1 MNPKAELKI
10 YADDVTASHGC
21 TVGSLNK
28 AELFYMKSRGLSE
41 ANARAFLQYA
51 FAEKIIEEIEHPAI
65 RELVETQLLGE
76 LKHGELIAEL
86 KDLSMFDLARVRDFP
101 ILSRKLTD
109 SLWFTLTT
117 ATSQK
122 PTTVIESISD
132 YYDRYNSNVHR
143 GVHTL
148 SGESNRRL

>member
-1 MNPKAELKI
+1 MNPKPELEI

-41 ANARAFLQYA
+41 ANARALLQYA
-51 FAEKIIEEIEHPAI
+51 FAEKIVEEIEHPDI

-86 KDLSMFDLARVRDFP
+86 K
-101 ILSRKLTD
+101 
-109 SLWFTLTT
+109 
-117 ATSQK
+117 
-122 PTTVIESISD
+122 ESVD
-132 YYDRYNSNVHR
+132 V
-143 GVHTL
+143 
-148 SGESNRRL
+148 

>member
-1 MNPKAELKI
+1 MNPKPELEI

-51 FAEKIIEEIEHPAI
+51 FAEKKIVEEIEHPDI

-86 KDLSMFDLARVRDFP
+86 K
-101 ILSRKLTD
+101 
-109 SLWFTLTT
+109 
-117 ATSQK
+117 
-122 PTTVIESISD
+122 ESVD
-132 YYDRYNSNVHR
+132 V
-143 GVHTL
+143 
-148 SGESNRRL
+148 